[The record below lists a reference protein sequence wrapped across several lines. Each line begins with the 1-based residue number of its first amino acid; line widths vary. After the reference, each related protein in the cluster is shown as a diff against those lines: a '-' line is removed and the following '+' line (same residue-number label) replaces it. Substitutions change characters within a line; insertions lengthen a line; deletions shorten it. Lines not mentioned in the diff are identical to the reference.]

1 MNTDDLTEALSKI
14 GYVIS
19 IVVGNMATFFLGP
32 LPKFLLR
39 LGIPY
44 FIILTV
50 LLVVSFIFSFTG
62 FITMVKPLSIV
73 IAIAIIA
80 MLMLMA
86 FSFKKGGQ
94 KYDTNE

>member
-1 MNTDDLTEALSKI
+1 MNSEDFMEALEKI

-19 IVVGNMATFFLGP
+19 IVVGNIATFFLGP

-39 LGIPY
+39 LGLPY
-44 FIILTV
+44 LILLGA

-62 FITMVKPLSIV
+62 FIVMIKPLSII
-73 IAIAIIA
+73 IAILIIA
-80 MLMLMA
+80 LMMVMA
-86 FSFKKGGQ
+86 ITFKKGGQ